1 MSAVAPAHGAA
12 AAAKPRVTKGG
23 ARAGSRWS
31 NAIFVVPFLVVY
43 VALLVVPLIRG
54 MWISTQDLDML
65 SQSSEFVGWK
75 NFGDLW
81 SDDIFRGA
89 VRNTFAFVLMSTP
102 AFVVLGLALAL
113 ALNRPGRTA
122 AALRAIFF
130 GSSVLS
136 VTIVTLVWK
145 LVLMP
150 RHGLLSNLTQ
160 AMGLPEVALLTTET
174 WALPTVAAITVWWI
188 IGLPMMLFLAALQ
201 QVPAEVYE
209 AAALDNSS
217 RWRTLIHI
225 TLPAIRRTVALVAV
239 IEVILQFQ
247 LFGQAQLLTQG
258 GPNNSSRPIVQFIYE
273 AGFQHWTLGYAAAA
287 SQVLFGIMLIAMAV
301 QVWVSSR
308 KEAY

>member
-1 MSAVAPAHGAA
+1 MF
-12 AAAKPRVTKGG
+12 
-23 ARAGSRWS
+23 
-31 NAIFVVPFLVVY
+31 ILPFLVVY
-43 VALLVVPLIRG
+43 VLLLVVPLFKGI
-54 MWISTQDLDML
+54 WISLQELDML
-65 SQSSEFVGWK
+65 SQTAEFVGLKNYTELWK
-75 NFGDLW
+75 
-81 SDDIFRGA
+81 DDIFRGA
-89 VRNTFAFVLMSTP
+89 VRNTFYFVLMATP
-102 AFVVLGLALAL
+102 VFVALGLALAL
-113 ALNRPGRTA
+113 ALNRPGRTG

-150 RHGLLSNLTQ
+150 HHGLVANITKPLGLSS
-160 AMGLPEVALLTTET
+160 VSLLTSEA
-174 WALPTVAAITVWWI
+174 WALPVIAGVTVWWI

-201 QVPAEVYE
+201 QIPHELYE
-209 AAALDNSS
+209 AAQLDNAS
-217 RWRTLIHI
+217 RWRTLTSI
-225 TLPAIRRTVALVAV
+225 TLPAIRRTVALVAI

-247 LFGQAQLLTQG
+247 LFGQAHLMTQG

-308 KEAY
+308 REAF

>member
-1 MSAVAPAHGAA
+1 MSAATLPAA
-12 AAAKPRVTKGG
+12 AAAPVRRRARG
-23 ARAGSRWS
+23 AATGSRWS
-31 NAIFVVPFLVVY
+31 NFFFIVPFLVVY
-43 VALLVVPLIRG
+43 LLLLVVPLFKGI
-54 MWISTQDLDML
+54 WISLQEVDML
-65 SQSSEFVGWK
+65 SHTAEFVGLK
-75 NFGDLW
+75 NYQDLW
-81 SDDIFRGA
+81 ADDIFRGA

-102 AFVVLGLALAL
+102 VFVALGLALAL

-122 AALRAIFF
+122 AALRAVFF

-150 RHGLLSNLTQ
+150 NQGLLANLTK
-160 AMGLPEVALLTTET
+160 ALGLPSLSLLTSEAT
-174 WALPTVAAITVWWI
+174 ALPMIAAVTVWWI

-201 QVPAEVYE
+201 QIPHEVYE
-209 AAALDNSS
+209 AAALDNAS
-217 RWRTLIHI
+217 RWRTLVSI
-225 TLPAIRRTVALVAV
+225 TLPAIRRTVALVAI

-247 LFGQAQLLTQG
+247 LFGQAHLMTQG

-287 SQVLFGIMLIAMAV
+287 SQVLFAIMLIAMAV

>member
-1 MSAVAPAHGAA
+1 MSAVAAPTSAA
-12 AAAKPRVTKGG
+12 ARPAAG
-23 ARAGSRWS
+23 ARRSGARNGSRWS
-31 NAIFVVPFLVVY
+31 NGLFIVPFLVVY
-43 VALLVVPLIRG
+43 VLLLVVPLARG
-54 MWISTQDLDML
+54 FWISFQDLDML
-65 SQSSEFVGWK
+65 SQTSEYVGFK
-75 NFGDLW
+75 NFQDLW
-81 SDDIFRGA
+81 SDAIFLGA

-102 AFVVLGLALAL
+102 VFVALGLALAL

-122 AALRAIFF
+122 AALRAVFF

-150 RHGLLSNLTQ
+150 HHGLLANLTS
-160 AMGLPEVALLTTET
+160 ATGLPEVSLLTSEA
-174 WALPTVAAITVWWI
+174 WALPTVAAVTVWWI

-217 RWRTLIHI
+217 RWRTLRHI

-247 LFGQAQLLTQG
+247 LFGQAQLMTQG

-273 AGFQHWTLGYAAAA
+273 SGFTHWTLGNAAAA
-287 SQVLFGIMLIAMAV
+287 SQVLFAIMLMAMAI

-308 KEAY
+308 KDTF

>member
-1 MSAVAPAHGAA
+1 VRGAA
-12 AAAKPRVTKGG
+12 
-23 ARAGSRWS
+23 AGSRWS
-31 NAIFVVPFLVVY
+31 NFLFIVPFLVVY
-43 VALLVVPLIRG
+43 LLLLVLPLAKGI
-54 MWISTQDLDML
+54 WISLQEVDML
-65 SQSSEFVGWK
+65 SHTAAFVGLQ
-75 NFGDLW
+75 NYRELW
-81 SDDIFRGA
+81 VDDIFRGA
-89 VRNTFAFVLMSTP
+89 VRNTFYFVALSTP
-102 AFVVLGLALAL
+102 VFVALGLALAL

-150 RHGLLSNLTQ
+150 NQGLLANVTKAL
-160 AMGLPEVALLTTET
+160 GLPSLSLLTSET
-174 WALPTVAAITVWWI
+174 WALPMIAVVTVWWI

-201 QVPAEVYE
+201 QIPHEVYE
-209 AAALDNSS
+209 AAALDNAG
-217 RWRTLIHI
+217 RWRTLASI
-225 TLPAIRRTVALVAV
+225 TLPGIRRTVALVAI

-247 LFGQAQLLTQG
+247 LFGQAHLMTQG

-287 SQVLFGIMLIAMAV
+287 SQVLFAIMLIAMAA

-308 KEAY
+308 KQDY

>member
-1 MSAVAPAHGAA
+1 MNATMPAGTASVAQAAVRA
-12 AAAKPRVTKGG
+12 GG
-23 ARAGSRWS
+23 ARNGSRWS
-31 NAIFVVPFLVVY
+31 NALFIVPFLLVY
-43 VALLVVPLIRG
+43 LVLLVLPLLQG
-54 MWISTQDLDML
+54 MWISLLDLDML
-65 SQSSEFVGWK
+65 SQTSEFVGLK
-75 NFGDLW
+75 NFRDLW
-81 SDDIFRGA
+81 SDDIFLGS
-89 VRNTFAFVLMSTP
+89 VRNTFYFVLMSTP
-102 AFVVLGLALAL
+102 VFVALGLALAL
-113 ALNRPGRTA
+113 ALNRPGRTS

-150 RHGLLSNLTQ
+150 HHGLLANLTS
-160 AMGLPEVALLTTET
+160 ATGLPELSPLTTEA
-174 WALPTVAAITVWWI
+174 WALPTVAAVTVWWI

-217 RWRTLIHI
+217 RWRTLVHI

-273 AGFQHWTLGYAAAA
+273 SGFAHWTLGNAAAA
-287 SQVLFGIMLIAMAV
+287 SQVLFGIMLLAMAA

-308 KEAY
+308 KETF